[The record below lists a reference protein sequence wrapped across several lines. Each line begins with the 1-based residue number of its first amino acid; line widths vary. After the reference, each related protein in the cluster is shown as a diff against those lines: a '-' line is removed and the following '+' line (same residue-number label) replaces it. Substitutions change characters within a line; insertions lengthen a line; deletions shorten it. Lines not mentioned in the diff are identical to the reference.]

1 MLEIQIDGVHSVLF
15 LTHFKGYFRINLDRY
30 ALSHFRSFTPIL
42 FTQARIIRLS
52 LAPHYL
58 GFEDDCL
65 SRCPIDNCLNPKQP
79 KQCPGP
85 EEVNQQQNNR
95 HEGHHAVA
103 HQGAFVLFL
112 PKSHAQDTRQDH
124 TH

>member
-1 MLEIQIDGVHSVLF
+1 MDNIKLIQILVRFFHHLS
-15 LTHFKGYFRINLDRY
+15 LTAHYLLSIFQ
-30 ALSHFRSFTPIL
+30 SHFRSFTPIL

-85 EEVNQQQNNR
+85 EEVNQQQINR